1 MVDFNRL
8 LQDRQLAKQIRE
20 QHMASRS
27 QVAKDEFVD
36 DGTKDVFIGD
46 DINRAHPLED
56 SGPPEFATDEAD
68 DTTPNVGISES
79 EFEGINTDD
88 ARDERTRATLDPPQG
103 DWLKT
108 DKFDFSYEF
117 RPDDKMPGDIKP
129 NGRTILKFAG
139 NPDPRTVNGIE
150 YTPRFFI
157 NISPDFRAS
166 ERDAKKPDLTH
177 QLWLRAKD
185 LFMSVRQCKHKD
197 IAELCKFLQV
207 EEYIVRAAKSQS
219 GDNLYVVGL
228 KNKESLRGRA
238 IK

>member
-1 MVDFNRL
+1 
-8 LQDRQLAKQIRE
+8 
-20 QHMASRS
+20 MAARS
-27 QVAKDEFVD
+27 QVQVAKDEFVD
-36 DGTKDVFIGD
+36 DADGINAIVDVNG
-46 DINRAHPLED
+46 NTNTED

-68 DTTPNVGISES
+68 DNTPNVGISEE
-79 EFEGINTDD
+79 EFAGINTDD
-88 ARDERTRATLDPPQG
+88 SRDERTRATLDPPQG

-117 RPDDKMPGDIKP
+117 KTDDRMPGDIKP

-139 NPDPRTVNGIE
+139 NPDARTVDGIE
-150 YTPRFFI
+150 HAPRFFI
-157 NISPDFRAS
+157 NISPDFRSS
-166 ERDAKKPDLTH
+166 ERDPKKPDLTH

-185 LFMSVRQCKHKD
+185 LFMSVTQRKHKD

-228 KNKESLRGRA
+228 KNKETLRGRK
-238 IK
+238 IT

>member
-1 MVDFNRL
+1 
-8 LQDRQLAKQIRE
+8 
-20 QHMASRS
+20 MASRS
-27 QVAKDEFVD
+27 QVAKDEFVED
-36 DGTKDVFIGD
+36 VDGNSVT
-46 DINRAHPLED
+46 NTED

-68 DTTPNVGISES
+68 DTTPWAAYNIGISEE
-79 EFEGINTDD
+79 EFAGVNTDD

-117 RPDDKMPGDIKP
+117 RTDDRMPGDIKP

-150 YTPRFFI
+150 YAPRFFI

-166 ERDAKKPDLTH
+166 ERDMKKPDLTH

-185 LFMSVRQCKHKD
+185 LFMSVSQRKHKD

-228 KNKESLRGRA
+228 KNKDSLRGRT